1 MHTTKFSSNKHNN
14 YKLCVLNILCWQGCQ
29 KLCILNMLPYQSYQK
44 LSTQTAPSTGVLQ
57 TLAGTLQT
65 LQTKVFPSMSQSSAK
80 STRSRRPCGKVPR
93 DNFSSEWRFI
103 HRAGSTVTPASCL
116 AWVLVM
122 HIHRVVRCDE
132 HVLSL
137 SMKQRPVRAAFWHSV
152 APKQSD
158 SALETLTGWDKG
170 QAFLL
175 LLLFPFLFFW
185 RSCPSSW
192 PPLFSFFFFFFCFE
206 LFFL

>member
-1 MHTTKFSSNKHNN
+1 
-14 YKLCVLNILCWQGCQ
+14 
-29 KLCILNMLPYQSYQK
+29 MLPYQSYQK

-122 HIHRVVRCDE
+122 HIHRVVRYDE

-137 SMKQRPVRAAFWHSV
+137 SMKQRPVRAAFLALSGTKAKWLGTG
-152 APKQSD
+152 D
-158 SALETLTGWDKG
+158 SHWLG
-170 QAFLL
+170 QWPSFSSSSS
-175 LLLFPFLFFW
+175 FPFLFFW
-185 RSCPSSW
+185 WSCPSSW
-192 PPLFSFFFFFFCFE
+192 PPLLFFFYFE
-206 LFFL
+206 LSFL